1 MVRLSRPT
9 MQVECP
15 EYVRNPQE
23 RIPNM
28 ASRLVVSF
36 SFNVLL
42 KEGNLKNMKKNMVK
56 KVKMLT

>member
-1 MVRLSRPT
+1 
-9 MQVECP
+9 
-15 EYVRNPQE
+15 
-23 RIPNM
+23 M